1 MQTAWQKV
9 QIARAS
15 NRKTSL
21 DYIEKIFDEFI
32 ELHGDRNYRDD
43 KAMVC
48 GLARIGTQNYTV
60 IAEQKGRNTKEN
72 IERNFGMP
80 NPESYRKAI
89 RIMKQAEKF
98 NRPVITFIDTKGAY
112 PGVEAEQRGQGE
124 AIAKS
129 MFEMA
134 KLTVPVIA
142 IVIGE
147 GSSGGAL
154 AIGVANKVIMLE
166 NAIYSILSP
175 EGYSSILW
183 KDSSRFK
190 EAADRMKLTANDLY
204 DMGII
209 ETVIKESIENYTK
222 EKNQN
227 IKKTMDIEMFG
238 KLSDAFGPSGFEE
251 DVIRTIADYCK
262 EFDVENDA
270 MNNLYVRMPGTK
282 QDSRPV
288 IQLDAHLDACGFM
301 VQNIQDNGCLGIIML
316 GGFHLTSLPAH
327 AVWIRTR
334 SGKMVHGII
343 CAKPV
348 HFMTTAERNGQTL
361 EIEKMYVDVGATSRE
376 EVENVFGIH
385 IGDPMMPDVTFEYD
399 AEHEIC
405 FGKAF
410 DNRAGCACI
419 VDTMKQLE
427 KEQASLAVNV
437 VGAFAA
443 QEEVG
448 TRGAVVT
455 SQIVKPDLAIVFEGS
470 PSDDFFISAGQ
481 AQGCMKKGVQ
491 IRILDN
497 SYISNTQFI
506 SLAEEVAAKC
516 GIKYQESVRR
526 GGSTNAAKISVTGK
540 AVPCLV
546 LGVPS
551 RYAHSH
557 YNFCAK
563 EDLEAASAMAAN
575 VIRALDEEKIR
586 HICHQDV
593 L

>member
-1 MQTAWQKV
+1 MKLFISADIEGCAGVALTDETHKKESVYQRFAEEMTEEVVAACEAAHEAGADEIVVKDGHGD
-9 QIARAS
+9 AS
-15 NRKTSL
+15 NIDPLKMPEYVTLIRGKSGHPYNMMYGIDDSYDGVLYLGYHAPAGDPNFSISHTSTGNSL
-21 DYIEKIFDEFI
+21 YIHLNGKVMSECM
-32 ELHGDRNYRDD
+32 LNS
-43 KAMVC
+43 
-48 GLARIGTQNYTV
+48 YT
-60 IAEQKGRNTKEN
+60 AA
-72 IERNFGMP
+72 
-80 NPESYRKAI
+80 SHH
-89 RIMKQAEKF
+89 
-98 NRPVITFIDTKGAY
+98 
-112 PGVEAEQRGQGE
+112 
-124 AIAKS
+124 
-129 MFEMA
+129 
-134 KLTVPVIA
+134 VPVLFLSGDEEICRQA
-142 IVIGE
+142 KELIPGITTVETKHGVGAATWCKAKEKVISE
-147 GSSGGAL
+147 IREGAL
-154 AIGVANKVIMLE
+154 LYIKNINLTE
-166 NAIYSILSP
+166 TQ
-175 EGYSSILW
+175 
-183 KDSSRFK
+183 RK
-190 EAADRMKLTANDLY
+190 ED
-204 DMGII
+204 
-209 ETVIKESIENYTK
+209 
-222 EKNQN
+222 
-227 IKKTMDIEMFG
+227 KTMDIEMFG

-348 HFMTTAERNGQTL
+348 HFMTTAERSSQTL

-506 SLAEEVAAKC
+506 SLAEEVAEKC

>member
-1 MQTAWQKV
+1 
-9 QIARAS
+9 
-15 NRKTSL
+15 
-21 DYIEKIFDEFI
+21 
-32 ELHGDRNYRDD
+32 
-43 KAMVC
+43 
-48 GLARIGTQNYTV
+48 
-60 IAEQKGRNTKEN
+60 
-72 IERNFGMP
+72 
-80 NPESYRKAI
+80 
-89 RIMKQAEKF
+89 
-98 NRPVITFIDTKGAY
+98 
-112 PGVEAEQRGQGE
+112 
-124 AIAKS
+124 
-129 MFEMA
+129 
-134 KLTVPVIA
+134 
-142 IVIGE
+142 
-147 GSSGGAL
+147 
-154 AIGVANKVIMLE
+154 
-166 NAIYSILSP
+166 
-175 EGYSSILW
+175 
-183 KDSSRFK
+183 
-190 EAADRMKLTANDLY
+190 
-204 DMGII
+204 
-209 ETVIKESIENYTK
+209 
-222 EKNQN
+222 
-227 IKKTMDIEMFG
+227 MDIEMFG

-348 HFMTTAERNGQTL
+348 HFMTTAERSSQTL

-405 FGKAF
+405 FGK
-410 DNRAGCACI
+410 
-419 VDTMKQLE
+419 
-427 KEQASLAVNV
+427 ASLAVNV

-506 SLAEEVAAKC
+506 SLAEEVAEKC